1 VYPPVHEGG
10 WLQLLMIEMTMNRA
24 DAEKVHGLVT
34 GMFEQAN
41 EVLYVVNNSDD
52 AAFRRKAQLA
62 VGKVIAEL
70 GLELLGPIHSE
81 YPDLPLPGGDDED
94 S

>member
-1 VYPPVHEGG
+1 MHEGRR
-10 WLQLLMIEMTMNRA
+10 LQLLMIEILMNRA

-34 GMFEQAN
+34 SMFEQAN

-52 AAFRRKAQLA
+52 VAFRKKTQLA
-62 VGKVIAEL
+62 IGKVIAEL
-70 GLELLGPIHSE
+70 GLELLGPIHGE
-81 YPDLPLPGGDDED
+81 YPDLPLPGGDDD